1 MKIWQAILLAILLA
15 ATPVLSACDLLGL
28 GNSQQEREQEYYQQQ
43 LEAYQKVQEAN
54 RKQQEAYNE
63 QLRQG
68 LEEYYKAWQE
78 HQFQQQMKQ
87 LEQLEG
93 MPSANQ
99 SGGSESD

>member
-1 MKIWQAILLAILLA
+1 MKIWQGILLVILLA
-15 ATPVLSACDLLGL
+15 AMPVLSACDLLGM
-28 GNSQQEREQEYYQQQ
+28 GNSQAQKDREYYEQQ

-54 RKQQEAYNE
+54 RKAQEAYNE

-99 SGGSESD
+99 SGGNESD